1 MASGIDSSPKHRMA
15 ARMLAAITLGMTLA
29 AAQAADIQVLSG
41 GAVRSV
47 VAGLATDFEKETG
60 HVVHIAYAPMGV
72 LRQRVAAGERAD
84 VLILAAGVFDD
95 LARQGVLVAGSRKD
109 IARVGVGVAV
119 RQGAAVPDISST
131 EAFKQA
137 ILAAP
142 SIVYMDPGKGATSGM
157 HVASVLQRLG
167 IADAVR
173 DKTRLWPDGYAAE
186 SVAKGDSALA
196 VQQISELLPVKG
208 VTFAGALPK
217 ELQMVSVYA
226 AGTTSR
232 STELQAAQAFVAY
245 LSRPEFQARF
255 AKAGLDYRD

>member
-1 MASGIDSSPKHRMA
+1 MASGIDSSKHPVV
-15 ARMLAAITLGMTLA
+15 ARTLAAITLALPMA

-47 VAGLATDFEKETG
+47 VAGLASEFEKETG

-72 LRQRVAAGERAD
+72 VRQRVAAGERAD

-95 LARQGVLVAGSRKD
+95 LAKQGVLVADSRKD

-119 RQGAAVPDISST
+119 RQGAPVPDISST

-137 ILAAP
+137 LLAAP
-142 SIVYMDPGKGATSGM
+142 SIVYMDPGKGATSGV
-157 HVASVLQRLG
+157 HVANVLQRLG

-173 DKTRLWPDGYAAE
+173 DKTRLWPDGYAAD
-186 SVAKGDSALA
+186 SVAKGESALA

-208 VTFAGALPK
+208 VTFVGALPK

-232 STELQAAQAFVAY
+232 STELEAARAFVAFV
-245 LSRPEFQARF
+245 SRPEFQARF